1 MEAMNMTSDE
11 INRLLADPTRL
22 KIYRSII
29 AAGGSPVTVA
39 GIAAEFDLHPNV
51 ARLHLEK
58 MAASGLLESE
68 IFKTASG
75 GRPGRRY
82 TIGSVVTSQY
92 PPRDYQLLASIAL
105 SALESGSKPENVAR
119 RRGREE
125 GKRAVEAGG
134 LLSGNTNLEQKI
146 ASFGNLVDEQGLFA
160 NVTRLDKEKLQVE
173 VFNCVFRELSPGQ
186 KLVCNLHHNLIRGV
200 SESFFGNVRVTC
212 KSGIAKGESSCHF
225 LIRLLS

>member
-1 MEAMNMTSDE
+1 MNATSDE

-29 AAGGSPVTVA
+29 AAGGKAVTVA
-39 GIAAEFDLHPNV
+39 DIAAEFDLHPNV
-51 ARLHLEK
+51 ARMHLEK

-68 IFKTASG
+68 IFKTSGG

-105 SALESGSKPENVAR
+105 SALESGGKPEGVAL

-125 GKRAVEAGG
+125 GKLAVEASG
-134 LLSGNTNLEQKI
+134 LPAEKANMEQKI
-146 ASFGNLVDEQGLFA
+146 TNFRRLVDEQGLFA
-160 NVTRLDKEKLQVE
+160 NVTRLEKKKLEIE
-173 VFNCVFRELSPGQ
+173 VFNCIFRELSPGQ
-186 KLVCNLHHNLIRGV
+186 EIVCNLHHNLIRGI
-200 SESFFGNVRVTC
+200 SESFFGKVRVTG
-212 KSGIAKGESSCHF
+212 KSGIAKGEGSCHF
-225 LIRLLS
+225 LIRFLS